1 METVFN
7 FIGGRKM
14 ALVLIAVILVALRD
28 VLGLSEETIKQIIVV
43 VLGGSGAIALED
55 GVKALA
61 AGKAAT
67 AKPPKK

>member
-7 FIGGRKM
+7 LIGGRKM

-28 VLGLSEETIKQIIVV
+28 VLSLSEETVQQIIVL

-61 AGKAAT
+61 AK
-67 AKPPKK
+67 KPKK